1 MTINESYDALDR
13 IERSERIEAT
23 ERSMASAKS
32 VADVI
37 TSLTRLKSNRD
48 FKNIVLKGYF
58 EEEAIRLVHL
68 KSAPSMQSVD
78 DQSALVLQMDAI
90 GCFSNYL
97 DALLTKANMASKTL
111 EDDAASLAELYNEQG
126 NE

>member
-1 MTINESYDALDR
+1 MTINESYDAIERL
-13 IERSERIEAT
+13 ERSERIEAT
-23 ERSMASAKS
+23 ERSIASAKS
-32 VADVI
+32 VADVV
-37 TSLTRLKSNRD
+37 TSLARLKSNRD
-48 FKNIVLKGYF
+48 FKSMVLKGYF

-78 DQSALVLQMDAI
+78 DQRALILQIDAI

-97 DALLTKANMASKTL
+97 NTLLAKATMASKTL
-111 EDDAASLAELYNEQG
+111 EDDAASLAELYTEQG